1 MKADTTNND
10 DRSGQKTKPCSQD
23 LERRIKDR
31 IAQITKPLHDKMRR
45 FHEKL
50 DEELDE
56 DFDEHSAWY
65 AKMTAKLDERDK
77 IRAKHKEIRDKDK
90 EIDANHKEARDKHEE
105 ILSQLRAEV
114 SKYESNVDN
123 FAAKV
128 DAIWVC
134 VFKDSSSKDRSRPP
148 AVDKKSLAR
157 RRRRSMKHARPG
169 QQVPKAQDYN
179 TISP

>member
-1 MKADTTNND
+1 MKVDTTNND
-10 DRSGQKTKPCSQD
+10 DTSGQKTKPCIQD
-23 LERRIKDR
+23 LERSIDDR
-31 IAQITKPLHDKMRR
+31 IARMTKPLHDKMRQ
-45 FHEKL
+45 
-50 DEELDE
+50 LDE
-56 DFDEHSAWY
+56 DFDELNAGC
-65 AKMTAKLDERDK
+65 AKMIAEIEERDK

-90 EIDANHKEARDKHEE
+90 EIDAKHKETRDKHEE

-114 SKYESNVDN
+114 SKYESNVDD

-134 VFKDSSSKDRSRPP
+134 VFKDSSSKDQSRPP